1 MKSRRKDSSTGK
13 SSEIY
18 GVNPV
23 LEALRAGRR
32 TIAEISVAIG
42 AKDAR
47 LHELI
52 ELARASNVP
61 VSRLPRPDLDRLA
74 RNDHHQ
80 GVVARV
86 AATGYADPD
95 DLLNSI
101 AAQVGNGTEPLAIIL
116 DGVEDP
122 HNLGAML
129 RVAECGGVNGVFIP
143 ERRAVG
149 LTEAVA
155 KASAGAI
162 EHVPVARVTNVSRL
176 IDELKKRNVW
186 VIGTGAKAEML
197 YTDWDWTRPS
207 ALVMGSE
214 GSGLHRLVRE
224 KCDALVK
231 IPVYGHIESLNVSVA
246 AGIILYEALR
256 QRTSFKNKK

>member
-1 MKSRRKDSSTGK
+1 MT
-13 SSEIY
+13 
-18 GVNPV
+18 V
-23 LEALRAGRR
+23 
-32 TIAEISVAIG
+32 
-42 AKDAR
+42 
-47 LHELI
+47 
-52 ELARASNVP
+52 
-61 VSRLPRPDLDRLA
+61 
-74 RNDHHQ
+74 
-80 GVVARV
+80 
-86 AATGYADPD
+86 
-95 DLLNSI
+95 
-101 AAQVGNGTEPLAIIL
+101 
-116 DGVEDP
+116 
-122 HNLGAML
+122 
-129 RVAECGGVNGVFIP
+129 
-143 ERRAVG
+143 
-149 LTEAVA
+149 AVA

>member
-1 MKSRRKDSSTGK
+1 M
-13 SSEIY
+13 
-18 GVNPV
+18 
-23 LEALRAGRR
+23 
-32 TIAEISVAIG
+32 
-42 AKDAR
+42 
-47 LHELI
+47 
-52 ELARASNVP
+52 
-61 VSRLPRPDLDRLA
+61 
-74 RNDHHQ
+74 
-80 GVVARV
+80 
-86 AATGYADPD
+86 
-95 DLLNSI
+95 NSI

-122 HNLGAML
+122 HNLGAVL